1 MSKQQEL
8 MKNIA
13 DNVVGMMKEHGAD
26 WAKPWRKAV
35 GATGEPLSAKKRHYT
50 GINRMNLG
58 LVIALQGYSSPVFG
72 TFKQWK
78 SLGAK
83 VKKGSSGI
91 PVVFYSQIKIKDKQS
106 DEDRMVP
113 MLKAFYVFNAD
124 QVEGWDGSWI
134 KDQAPEDQEWEDAVD
149 ADALIEA
156 CGATFH
162 HTQGNRAYY
171 NRGSDSVTVPL
182 RSQFKDASGYYG
194 TAFHELVHWTGHK
207 SRLDREF
214 GNRFGDA
221 KYAMEELVAE
231 LGAVMLSIISKVD
244 VDPAPDHAKYLNSW
258 IRMLGDHPNAIIKAT
273 SAAQKASEY
282 ILQSSN
288 AQVAQ
293 AA

>member
-91 PVVFYSQIKIKDKQS
+91 PVVFTA
-106 DEDRMVP
+106 R
-113 MLKAFYVFNAD
+113 
-124 QVEGWDGSWI
+124 
-134 KDQAPEDQEWEDAVD
+134 
-149 ADALIEA
+149 
-156 CGATFH
+156 
-162 HTQGNRAYY
+162 
-171 NRGSDSVTVPL
+171 L
-182 RSQFKDASGYYG
+182 RSR
-194 TAFHELVHWTGHK
+194 TRRPT
-207 SRLDREF
+207 RTR
-214 GNRFGDA
+214 RF
-221 KYAMEELVAE
+221 
-231 LGAVMLSIISKVD
+231 
-244 VDPAPDHAKYLNSW
+244 
-258 IRMLGDHPNAIIKAT
+258 RC
-273 SAAQKASEY
+273 
-282 ILQSSN
+282 
-288 AQVAQ
+288 
-293 AA
+293 